1 MIDTHCHLT
10 FEQFEVDRDEVIKT
24 ARKTLSKLITCAAEP
39 SDAINALKIQEENQ
53 KFVYVTLG
61 MHPKFAV
68 DINDKELE
76 EYFELIK
83 SNRKKIVGLGEIGLD
98 YHWVK
103 DPLKVKKSKRIFN
116 ECLLLA
122 NELKLPAILHLRN
135 AVEDGFEMVLDK
147 DIKSAVFHCYSG
159 KRQLAEQICEE
170 GYYVSIPTSI
180 VRNKTMK
187 KTVKGVPINHLLCE
201 TDAPYLCPEEG
212 KKNVPQNVKTAYE
225 MIAEI
230 RGEKTGGVIKAID
243 ENCERVF
250 NFF

>member
-1 MIDTHCHLT
+1 MFVTISLRRLIKNHNEYMIDTHCHLT
-10 FEQFEVDRDEVIKT
+10 FKQFEDDRDEVIKT

-39 SDAINALKIQEENQ
+39 GDAINALGLQEENQ
-53 KFVYVTLG
+53 KFIYVTLG

-83 SNRKKIVGLGEIGLD
+83 SNRKNIVGVGEIGLD

-103 DPLKVKKSKRIFN
+103 DPLKVKKSKKIFN

-122 NELKLPAILHLRN
+122 NELKLPAVLHLRN
-135 AVEDGFEMVLDK
+135 AIEDGFEMVLDK
-147 DIKSAVFHCYSG
+147 DIKSAVFHCFSG

-180 VRNKTMK
+180 VRNKT
-187 KTVKGVPINHLLCE
+187 
-201 TDAPYLCPEEG
+201 
-212 KKNVPQNVKTAYE
+212 
-225 MIAEI
+225 
-230 RGEKTGGVIKAID
+230 
-243 ENCERVF
+243 
-250 NFF
+250 